1 MVWDWTNF
9 LSGLVARVP
18 VERILLPPRDNT
30 KELEKFYQ
38 GLLSAESPKQ
48 AASEERM
55 TTTIPPAEKPSAKPI
70 VAKAG
75 TGCRGCTSK
84 HFGKCAGALSEAID
98 FARSDGIESAEV
110 VKRLAFCDRELDGWE
125 GIDATPE
132 SFVNLSEERKV
143 WVRKWLPR
151 GRQFRHQLNS
161 IKSMEDLERVTAR
174 AGDLHLEAFNELRE
188 LGELEDEGASPLLTE
203 IGRQAERVKA
213 GELTKEEAIKELKQ
227 WQKSVKT

>member
-38 GLLSAESPKQ
+38 GLVSAESPKQ

-132 SFVNLSEERKV
+132 SFVNLSEER
-143 WVRKWLPR
+143 
-151 GRQFRHQLNS
+151 
-161 IKSMEDLERVTAR
+161 
-174 AGDLHLEAFNELRE
+174 
-188 LGELEDEGASPLLTE
+188 
-203 IGRQAERVKA
+203 
-213 GELTKEEAIKELKQ
+213 
-227 WQKSVKT
+227 